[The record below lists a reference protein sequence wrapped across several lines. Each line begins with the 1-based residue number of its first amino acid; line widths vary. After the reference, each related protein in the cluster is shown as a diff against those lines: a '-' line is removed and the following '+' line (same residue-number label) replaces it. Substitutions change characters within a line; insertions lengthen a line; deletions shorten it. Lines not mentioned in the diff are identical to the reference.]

1 MCVSPTA
8 RRWGP
13 PRTPC
18 WVAVPRSSF
27 RSPVSGATN
36 VALKQVEFRFDE
48 VVSDRPTAGKT
59 ELDQLFLVSPFDG
72 SPRVYWHRN
81 HIDVRPRKGFRAN
94 TAYAVTLLP
103 GLADLRGNVLKEPRT
118 IVFSTGA
125 ELPRFGIVGR
135 VFDWAIERP

>member
-1 MCVSPTA
+1 VRRLIVVALVAGCASAGAPPGGPEDRAPPAIVSI
-8 RRWGP
+8 
-13 PRTPC
+13 TPD
-18 WVAVPRSSF
+18 
-27 RSPVSGATN
+27 SGATN

-94 TAYAVTLLP
+94 TADAVTLLP
-103 GLADLRGNVLKEPRT
+103 GLADLRGNVLK
-118 IVFSTGA
+118 
-125 ELPRFGIVGR
+125 
-135 VFDWAIERP
+135 